1 MLARDARKRT
11 DVRAGASR
19 RHHTVTWIGTAID
32 TEDQHQLAQSL
43 EHAHRE
49 AAENLALLE
58 TLHSASPVG
67 FGFVDRDLR
76 VVSLNAALASVN
88 GTAIE
93 SQLGR
98 RVADVVPELW
108 SQLEPVFRGVLE
120 TGTSVINIELN
131 GPAVGDPA
139 TAHHWLAS
147 YYPVR
152 SDDEIIGIGIVAV
165 DTTERRQA
173 EALRTTI
180 VDNMAEGLFTLDA
193 EGCLTFLNASGAEI
207 LGWTEAELLGSSMHS
222 VVHNQHADGSPNPES
237 ECELLK
243 VRSQGRTIRV
253 TGDVFTRKD
262 GTIVPVAYS
271 AAPLV
276 DESTVVGVVVVFR
289 DTSEERAAEE
299 RVQRE
304 LAALAWVGRIREALD
319 EDRLILYSQPIVPL
333 QGGDASEE
341 LLVRMI
347 GRRRGEIILPGSFI
361 PIAER
366 FGMIGEIDR
375 WVITQA
381 IHFAARGHRV
391 EVNLSAQSIHYV
403 LPLIERELRDSGA
416 DPANLVVEITETALM
431 QDVHAG
437 EIFAQGLADI
447 GCGLSLDDFG
457 TGFASFTYLK
467 RLPLR
472 SLKIDIEF
480 VRSLTTNPANQHIVK
495 SIVHLARGFGY
506 DTIAEGIEDED
517 TLALLRKY
525 GVDYGQGHLLGRP
538 APLVNPGRARS

>member
-1 MLARDARKRT
+1 MAHARDARNRS
-11 DVRAGASR
+11 DLRAGASR
-19 RHHTVTWIGTAID
+19 RHHTVTWIGAPIE
-32 TEDQHQLAQSL
+32 TEDQQRPEQTQ
-43 EHAHRE
+43 RE

-76 VVSLNAALASVN
+76 VVSLNAALARVN
-88 GTAIE
+88 GTSIE

-108 SQLEPVFRGVLE
+108 SQLEPVFRDVLD

-131 GPAVGDPA
+131 GPAAGDPA
-139 TAHHWLAS
+139 TVRHWLAS

-152 SDDEIIGIGIVAV
+152 IDDEIIGIGIVAV

-173 EALRTTI
+173 EALRATI
-180 VDNMAEGLFTLDA
+180 MDNMAEGLYTLDA

-207 LGWTEAELLGSSMHS
+207 LGWTEAELRGSPVHS
-222 VVHNQHADGSPNPES
+222 VVHNQHADGSPHPES

-243 VRSQGRTIRV
+243 VRSHGRTIRV
-253 TGDVFTRKD
+253 NDDVFTRKD

-276 DESTVVGVVVVFR
+276 DESTVDGVVVVFR

-299 RVQRE
+299 RVQRD

-333 QGGDASEE
+333 RGGDASAE

-347 GRRRGEIILPGSFI
+347 GRGGEIILPGSFI

-366 FGMIGEIDR
+366 FGMIAEIDR

-381 IHFAARGHRV
+381 IHIAARGRRV
-391 EVNLSAQSIHYV
+391 EVNISAQSIAPVYI
-403 LPLIERELRDSGA
+403 LPLIERELRDTDA
-416 DPANLVVEITETALM
+416 DPANLVFEITETALM

-437 EIFAQGLADI
+437 EFFAQGLADI

-480 VRSLTTNPANQHIVK
+480 VRCLTTNPANQHIVQ

-506 DTIAEGIEDED
+506 ETIAEGIEDDD
-517 TLALLRKY
+517 TLALLRSY
-525 GVDYGQGHLLGRP
+525 GVDYGQGYLLGRP
-538 APLVNPGRARS
+538 APLANA

>member
-1 MLARDARKRT
+1 LLARDVRIRS
-11 DVRAGASR
+11 DLRAGASR

-32 TEDQHQLAQSL
+32 TEDQQRLVQSL
-43 EHAHRE
+43 EQAQRE

-98 RVADVVPELW
+98 RVADVVPEFW
-108 SQLEPVFRGVLE
+108 SQLEPVVRGVLD
-120 TGTSVINIELN
+120 TGTSVINIELD
-131 GPAVGDPA
+131 GPAAGDPA
-139 TAHHWLAS
+139 TVRHWLAS

-165 DTTERRQA
+165 DATERRQA
-173 EALRTTI
+173 EALRATI
-180 VDNMAEGLFTLDA
+180 MDNMAEGLYTLDA
-193 EGCLTFLNASGAEI
+193 DGCLTFLNASGAEI
-207 LGWTEAELLGSSMHS
+207 LGWTEAELRGRSMHS
-222 VVHNQHADGSPNPES
+222 MVHNQHADGSPHPES
-237 ECELLK
+237 QCELLK

-253 TGDVFTRKD
+253 SGDVFTRKD

-271 AAPLV
+271 AAPLF

-299 RVQRE
+299 RIQRE

-333 QGGDASEE
+333 QGGDSSEE

-347 GRRRGEIILPGSFI
+347 GRRGEIILPGSFI

-366 FGMIGEIDR
+366 YGMIGEIDR

-381 IHFAARGHRV
+381 IRLAARGHRV
-391 EVNLSAQSIHYV
+391 EVNVSAQSIAPVYV
-403 LPLIERELRDSGA
+403 LPVIERELRDTGA
-416 DPANLVVEITETALM
+416 DPAKLVVEITETALM
-431 QDVHAG
+431 QDLQAG
-437 EIFAQGLADI
+437 EVFAQGLADI

-480 VRSLTTNPANQHIVK
+480 VRSLTTNRANQHIVQ

-506 DTIAEGIEDED
+506 DTIAEGIEDDD
-517 TLALLRKY
+517 TLALLRSY
-525 GVDYGQGHLLGRP
+525 GVDYGQGYLLGRP
-538 APLVNPGRARS
+538 VPLANP

>member
-1 MLARDARKRT
+1 MLARDAQERS
-11 DVRAGASR
+11 DLRAGASR

-32 TEDQHQLAQSL
+32 TEDQQRLAQSL
-43 EHAHRE
+43 EQARRE

-76 VVSLNAALASVN
+76 IVSLNAALASVN
-88 GTAIE
+88 GTPIE

-108 SQLEPVFRGVLE
+108 SQLEPVFRGVLD

-131 GPAVGDPA
+131 GPAAGDPA
-139 TAHHWLAS
+139 TVHHWLAS

-152 SDDEIIGIGIVAV
+152 IDDEIIGIGIVAV

-173 EALRTTI
+173 EALRATI
-180 VDNMAEGLFTLDA
+180 MDNMAEGLYTLDA
-193 EGCLTFLNASGAEI
+193 DGCLTFLNASGAEI
-207 LGWTEAELLGSSMHS
+207 LGWTEAELRGSSMHS
-222 VVHNQHADGSPNPES
+222 VVHNQHADGSPHPES

-253 TGDVFTRKD
+253 SGDVFTRKD

-299 RVQRE
+299 RIQRE

-333 QGGDASEE
+333 QGGDTSEE

-347 GRRRGEIILPGSFI
+347 GRRGEIILPGSFI

-366 FGMIGEIDR
+366 YGMIGEIDR

-391 EVNLSAQSIHYV
+391 EVNISAQSIAPVYV
-403 LPLIERELRDSGA
+403 LPVIERELRDSGA

-431 QDVHAG
+431 QDRPRRGDLRAG
-437 EIFAQGLADI
+437 TCRHRLRTQSRRLRHRLCELH
-447 GCGLSLDDFG
+447 LSQETSPAITQDRHRVRAVPDNEPREPAHRAVDRPPCARF
-457 TGFASFTYLK
+457 
-467 RLPLR
+467 RLR
-472 SLKIDIEF
+472 HH
-480 VRSLTTNPANQHIVK
+480 R
-495 SIVHLARGFGY
+495 
-506 DTIAEGIEDED
+506 
-517 TLALLRKY
+517 
-525 GVDYGQGHLLGRP
+525 
-538 APLVNPGRARS
+538 

>member
-1 MLARDARKRT
+1 MLPARAARKRS
-11 DVRAGASR
+11 DLRAGASR
-19 RHHTVTWIGTAID
+19 RHHTVTRIGTAID
-32 TEDQHQLAQSL
+32 TEDQQRLAQSL
-43 EHAHRE
+43 EQAQRE
-49 AAENLALLE
+49 AAENLALFE

-76 VVSLNAALASVN
+76 VVSLNAALARVN
-88 GTAIE
+88 GTPIE

-108 SQLEPVFRGVLE
+108 SKLEPVFRGVLD
-120 TGTSVINIELN
+120 TGASVINIELN
-131 GPAVGDPA
+131 APAAGDPA
-139 TAHHWLAS
+139 TVQHWLAS

-152 SDDEIIGIGIVAV
+152 IDDEIIGIGIVAV

-173 EALRTTI
+173 EALRSTI
-180 VDNMAEGLFTLDA
+180 MDNMAEGLYTLDA
-193 EGCLTFLNASGAEI
+193 EGCLTFLNASGAKI
-207 LGWTEAELLGSSMHS
+207 LGWTEAELRGSSMHS

-253 TGDVFTRKD
+253 SGDVFTRKD

-276 DESTVVGVVVVFR
+276 DESTVDGVVVVFR

-319 EDRLILYSQPIVPL
+319 EDRFILYSQPIVPL
-333 QGGDASEE
+333 QGGDTSEE

-347 GRRRGEIILPGSFI
+347 GRGGEIILPGSFI

-366 FGMIGEIDR
+366 YGMIGEIDR

-391 EVNLSAQSIHYV
+391 EVNVSAQSMAPVYL

-416 DPANLVVEITETALM
+416 DPDNLVVEITETALM

-457 TGFASFTYLK
+457 TGFASFTHLK

-472 SLKIDIEF
+472 SLKIDIDF
-480 VRSLTTNPANQHIVK
+480 VQSLTTNSANQHIVQ

-506 DTIAEGIEDED
+506 DTIAEGIEDDE
-517 TLALLRKY
+517 TLALLRSY
-525 GVDYGQGHLLGRP
+525 GVDYGQGYLFGRP
-538 APLVNPGRARS
+538 TPLANA